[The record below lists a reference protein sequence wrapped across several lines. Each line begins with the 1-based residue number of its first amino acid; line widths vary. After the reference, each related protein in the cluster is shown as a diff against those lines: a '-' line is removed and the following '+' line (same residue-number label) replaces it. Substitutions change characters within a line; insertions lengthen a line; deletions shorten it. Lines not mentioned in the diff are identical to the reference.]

1 MEPSGW
7 VDLALLGSVL
17 LSVLVGLWRG
27 LVFELLSLLGWVA
40 AYIAAQAFASTVA
53 AYLPVGAP
61 GSALNLGA
69 AFALVF
75 LAALIV
81 WSIAARL
88 VRLLIHA
95 TPLSVVD
102 RLLGG
107 VFGALRGVVLLLAL
121 VTVVSMTPAQ
131 RAPAWQASIG
141 VAWLRNLLQHIKPVL
156 PDSVGRH
163 LPA

>member
-7 VDLALLGSVL
+7 VDLALLGTLL
-17 LSVLVGLWRG
+17 LSVLAGLWRG

-40 AYIAAQAFASTVA
+40 AYIAAQAFAPAVA
-53 AYLPVGAP
+53 DYLPIGVP

-75 LAALIV
+75 LAALVV
-81 WSIAARL
+81 WSLAARL
-88 VRLLIHA
+88 VRLMLHA
-95 TPLSVVD
+95 TPLSIVD
-102 RLLGG
+102 RVLGA

-121 VTVVSMTPAQ
+121 VTVVSMTPAH
-131 RAPAWQASIG
+131 RAPAWQASQG
-141 VAWLRNLLQHIKPVL
+141 VAWLRHLLQQIKPVL
-156 PDSVGRH
+156 PDAVGRH